1 MSTDFNPEYERRRL
15 QSIAEQHPDLLGDEF
30 CPRQFTQRVT
40 RKDLGNQMLYRDSR
54 MEGWYVFTFY
64 HLFYIVVERLT
75 DDQTQ
80 FGATGFSYDR
90 LSLITMLS
98 DTDLMSQFCLPYQA
112 SVI

>member
-54 MEGWYVFTFY
+54 MEGWYVLTFY
-64 HLFYIVVERLT
+64 HFILH
-75 DDQTQ
+75 
-80 FGATGFSYDR
+80 S
-90 LSLITMLS
+90 S
-98 DTDLMSQFCLPYQA
+98 
-112 SVI
+112 